1 MNNNKPINYLIVED
15 EEKSR
20 LTLLQKLKIC
30 NLPEINCIGLAS
42 NAEEAMF
49 LSENTAPDILLLDI
63 NLPGKNGFELLVDL
77 NNAGIEPIVIFT
89 SAHTEN
95 QILLEA
101 MKHAPLNYLTK
112 PIVIGELENSIKKA
126 CLNVKKLRANSNEN
140 NSKLKFQC
148 LSGPVYILPSQLIS
162 IKADQH
168 YAILTLLNNDS
179 ILLLQGFGK
188 VISNEILSN
197 FPFYKA
203 DRSTLVNLDHV
214 EKIVIKKCE
223 CIFNGESKKII
234 QPIASK
240 KIRELIVALDEY
252 HQQKER

>member
-1 MNNNKPINYLIVED
+1 MNSNKPINYLIVED

-112 PIVIGELENSIKKA
+112 PIVIGELEKSIIKA
-126 CLNVKKLRANSNEN
+126 CVNVRKVQSSIFENS
-140 NSKLKFQC
+140 LKVKFKSI
-148 LSGPVYILPSQLIS
+148 SGPLYVVPSQIVS

-168 YAILTLLNNDS
+168 YAVLTLNTGEC
-179 ILLLQGFGK
+179 IMLLQGFGK
-188 VISNEILSN
+188 VIDNFILSEL
-197 FPFYKA
+197 PFYKA
-203 DRSTLVNLDHV
+203 DRSTLINLTHV
-214 EKIVIKKCE
+214 EKVNIKKSE
-223 CIFNGESKKII
+223 CVCKMGSKKKTLS
-234 QPIASK
+234 IASK
-240 KIRELIVALDEY
+240 KIRYLIDMLDRFD
-252 HQQKER
+252 QSSDF